1 MLISHTDWGL
11 DLMHHSSLEMTMF
24 EVGGLA
30 AEGSLLDEDE
40 DDNDEDEAAA
50 VISLAAFQNAATH
63 FDDVIGVAPVPVC
76 FCSRPCPKSVAVP
89 DSLSPT

>member
-1 MLISHTDWGL
+1 
-11 DLMHHSSLEMTMF
+11 MF

-50 VISLAAFQNAATH
+50 VISLAAFQNAANS
-63 FDDVIGVAPVPVC
+63 F
-76 FCSRPCPKSVAVP
+76 
-89 DSLSPT
+89 